1 MGLLTAAVLAGWG
14 GHAPSA
20 SPRGSEPTVA
30 VCPAALPSCRPAVL
44 PDTVDRIV
52 AIVGNTVILASE
64 IDEELFARF
73 PRGEG
78 LPPEGSDERKNFAR
92 QILQELIDLELVY
105 QRAATDTMVKVTEE
119 QVNSAVDEQIRNIRQ
134 RFPSDEAYR
143 GEIRS
148 TGFQTPDEYRRWLTE
163 RQRKQLMTSMLIEML
178 KATGKL
184 KSVIPTEREM
194 REFFEA
200 QKGSQNRPETIS
212 FRQIIVVPKPSP
224 EAKARA
230 LALAD
235 SILVELRKGADFA
248 TAARRFSMDPQSKE
262 QGGSMGWFRRGAM
275 HPAFEGVAFALRP
288 GFVSDPVETPHGY
301 HLIQVERVQPAEV
314 MARHI
319 LIMPEITPADA
330 DSARALTERIRT
342 LLVAGTSVDSLQR
355 LYHDPLEERD
365 GRNFPVDRLPTAY
378 AAALKDLQPPAV
390 SGVLALPIPGVDSLR
405 GKYAVV
411 YLEERLA
418 AGELRYEDV
427 KDRIRSQL
435 GEQMALRRMIDGLRQ
450 ATYVEV
456 RGP

>member
-1 MGLLTAAVLAGWG
+1 
-14 GHAPSA
+14 
-20 SPRGSEPTVA
+20 
-30 VCPAALPSCRPAVL
+30 L

-52 AIVGNTVILASE
+52 AIVGSTVILASE
-64 IDEELFARF
+64 VDEELFARF
-73 PRGEG
+73 PLGEG
-78 LPPEGSDERKNFAR
+78 LPREGSEERKNFAR

-119 QVNSAVDEQIRNIRQ
+119 QVNSAVDEQMRNIRQ

-143 GEIRS
+143 EEIRI

-163 RQRKQLMTSMLIEML
+163 RQRKQLMTSMLVEQL

-184 KSVIPTEREM
+184 KPVIPTEREM
-194 REFFEA
+194 RAFFEA

-212 FRQIIVVPKPSP
+212 FRQIIIVPKPSP
-224 EAKARA
+224 EAKTRA

-248 TAARRFSMDPQSKE
+248 TTARRFSMDPQSKE
-262 QGGSMGWFRRGAM
+262 QGGSLGWFRRGAM
-275 HPAFEGVAFALRP
+275 HAAFEDVAFALRP

-330 DSARALTERIRT
+330 DSGRALAERVRA

-365 GRNFPVDRLPTAY
+365 GRNFPVDRLPAPY
-378 AAALKDLQPPAV
+378 AAMLKDLLAPAV
-390 SGVLALPIPGVDSLR
+390 SAVFALPIPGVDSLR

-411 YLEERLA
+411 SLEDRLA

-435 GEQMALRRMIDGLRQ
+435 GDQMALRRMIDGLRQ